1 MDIVEF
7 LRARLD
13 EDEAVARAAVIP
25 AHNKPGA
32 YKPHPELAEW
42 FYDGDEVEYV
52 QTPEM
57 RAHKYADRYY
67 VTMDSEGLS
76 PSVEGN
82 TATHIARH
90 DAAEDVC
97 AEMARHARQIEGMA
111 KGRRA
116 RRVVLGGCPQVAL
129 DENAVTIGPCEGT
142 LVALVHDEEDMLP
155 AVVRC
160 DTDREHAWTPG
171 EWPALG
177 RKLGRTSQ
185 AGELALVNAITGRTG
200 LLRHTSG

>member
-57 RAHKYADRYY
+57 LAHKYPDRLY
-67 VTMDSEGLS
+67 VTMDREGLG
-76 PSVEGN
+76 PSVEADVAN
-82 TATHIARH
+82 HIARH
-90 DAAEDVC
+90 DPARVLREVEAKRRIVDLHANWPVLVQGQPKYEMQQMDATGFVSFRATQQTAWLTEREYRERFGVEPPAAPMIRALASVYADHPDYDPEWS
-97 AEMARHARQIEGMA
+97 
-111 KGRRA
+111 KG
-116 RRVVLGGCPQVAL
+116 
-129 DENAVTIGPCEGT
+129 
-142 LVALVHDEEDMLP
+142 
-155 AVVRC
+155 
-160 DTDREHAWTPG
+160 
-171 EWPALG
+171 
-177 RKLGRTSQ
+177 
-185 AGELALVNAITGRTG
+185 
-200 LLRHTSG
+200 